1 MGLNLCTISL
11 KECFTECCFTFFLI
25 SLCFSDGIYKYFVF
39 FFCCVYEFSFLN
51 FLFSQICKLPT
62 F

>member
-11 KECFTECCFTFFLI
+11 KYALQIVVLHFLI

-51 FLFSQICKLPT
+51 FLFSKIYKLCT
-62 F
+62 

>member
-1 MGLNLCTISL
+1 MGLNLCTVSL
-11 KECFTECCFTFFLI
+11 KYVLQIIVLPLFI
-25 SLCFSDGIYKYFVF
+25 SLCFSDGNYKYFVF

-51 FLFSQICKLPT
+51 FLFSQLCKLPM